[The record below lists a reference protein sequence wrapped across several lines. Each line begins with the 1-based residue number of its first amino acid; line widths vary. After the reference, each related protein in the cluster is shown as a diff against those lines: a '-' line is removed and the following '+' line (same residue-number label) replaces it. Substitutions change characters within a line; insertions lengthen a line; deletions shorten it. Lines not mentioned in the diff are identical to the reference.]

1 VLKVQVVRPDGYGY
15 YVGGRSV
22 HDGREL
28 AGSEL
33 EGPGVWTGAAAGS
46 LGLQG
51 TVDPEPF
58 SSVMHGLDPGTG
70 QALRS
75 PRGPASVGGYD
86 LTFCAPKSVSL
97 LAALAP
103 RELAVEAGLGH
114 DAAVADAS
122 AYLARH
128 GLGVRRAHGRT
139 RSYLASTGMVAGSF
153 RHLTSRAL
161 DPHLHTHVVAANIAH
176 GVDGRWSAVDSRRVF
191 AHVRAAGSVYQA
203 SLRLELGERL
213 GVGWDVRPSGLGDVA
228 GVDPALRRLFSQR
241 TASIEELVAR
251 RFGGDGRRHRGAFYA
266 TRPEKDV
273 SASIGSLTDAWRR
286 RAEDFGFDL
295 GELGRVVGRGRS
307 AARDLGTGGRS
318 AIARFDPERLA
329 RRLREA
335 DGPDRTLS
343 RGDLVVHVAA
353 ASPEGA
359 TARQV
364 ESVVDAIVDASGSP
378 TSGVHGSEQRWRVG
392 AVARTLGEGRDLTGA
407 ASSRCILPDQGPG
420 PSPGWHG
427 RAVVGRE
434 HAGDGS
440 RGAEPRF
447 ARERRLS
454 DLRDRTDLRDRSAI
468 VRDRRNDA
476 RERTDVRER
485 GRSSRDGLDLGR

>member
-15 YVGGRSV
+15 YVDGRSV

-28 AGSEL
+28 AGGEL

-51 TVDPEPF
+51 RVDPESF

-122 AYLARH
+122 DYLARH

-161 DPHLHTHVVAANIAH
+161 DPHLHTHVVAANVAH

-213 GVGWDVRPSGLGDVA
+213 GVGWEVRPSGLGDVA

-241 TASIEELVAR
+241 TASIEEFVAR

-273 SASIGSLTDAWRR
+273 SGSLGALTDAWRR
-286 RAEDFGFDL
+286 RAADFGFDL
-295 GELGRVVGRGRS
+295 GELGRVVGRGRT
-307 AARDLGTGGRS
+307 AARDLGTGRRG
-318 AIARFDPERLA
+318 ATAGFDPERLA
-329 RRLREA
+329 HRLREA
-335 DGPDRTLS
+335 GGPDRTLS

-378 TSGVHGSEQRWRVG
+378 TSGVHGSEQRWLVG
-392 AVARTLGEGRDLTGA
+392 AVVRTLGEGRDLAGA
-407 ASSRCILPDQGPG
+407 ASSRTVLPDQGRG
-420 PSPGWHG
+420 PSPGRYG
-427 RAVVGRE
+427 RAVGGWE

-447 ARERRLS
+447 VSERR
-454 DLRDRTDLRDRSAI
+454 TAV
-468 VRDRRNDA
+468 VRDRRSNA
-476 RERTDVRER
+476 RERTDVREH
-485 GRSSRDGLDLGR
+485 GRSGRDGLDLGR

>member
-1 VLKVQVVRPDGYGY
+1 MLKVQVVRPDGYGY

-51 TVDPEPF
+51 TVDPESF

-70 QALRS
+70 QVLRS

-128 GLGVRRAHGRT
+128 GLGVRRVHGHT

-161 DPHLHTHVVAANIAH
+161 DPHLHTHVVAANVAH

-213 GVGWDVRPSGLGDVA
+213 GVGWDMRPSGLGDVA

-241 TASIEELVAR
+241 TASIEEFVAR
-251 RFGGDGRRHRGAFYA
+251 RFGGDGRRHPGAFYA
-266 TRPEKDV
+266 TRPEKDI
-273 SASIGSLTDAWRR
+273 SGSLGALTDAWRR
-286 RAEDFGFDL
+286 RAADFGFDL
-295 GELGRVVGRGRS
+295 GELGRVVGRGRT
-307 AARDLGTGGRS
+307 AARDLGTGGRG
-318 AIARFDPERLA
+318 ATAGFDPERLA
-329 RRLREA
+329 HRLREA
-335 DGPDRTLS
+335 GGPDRTLS

-353 ASPEGA
+353 ASPAKAG
-359 TARQV
+359 RIV
-364 ESVVDAIVDASGSP
+364 PGDIVIRFDDHVV
-378 TSGVHGSEQRWRVG
+378 TSTTGLVNAEQRT
-392 AVARTLGEGRDLTGA
+392 APGEKV
-407 ASSRCILPDQGPG
+407 P
-420 PSPGWHG
+420 
-427 RAVVGRE
+427 VV
-434 HAGDGS
+434 
-440 RGAEPRF
+440 
-447 ARERRLS
+447 
-454 DLRDRTDLRDRSAI
+454 
-468 VRDRRNDA
+468 V
-476 RERTDVRER
+476 
-485 GRSSRDGLDLGR
+485 